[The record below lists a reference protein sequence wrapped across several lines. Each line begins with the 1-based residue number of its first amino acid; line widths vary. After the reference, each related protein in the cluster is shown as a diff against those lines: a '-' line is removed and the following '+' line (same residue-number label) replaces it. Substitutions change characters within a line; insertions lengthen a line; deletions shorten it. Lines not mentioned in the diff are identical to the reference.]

1 MREGGAAPDFFLAR
15 VAARQHGVVTTAQ
28 LAAVGI
34 EKSAVSRRVA
44 AGRLHRVYRGV
55 YAVGHTALASE
66 GRWLAAV
73 LACGG
78 GAVLSHRSAAELWE
92 LLPSRPGPVDVTVPT
107 ANGRTRRPGVRLHR
121 APSLPVGAT
130 TRRNAIAVTTP
141 ARTIADLRR
150 VTGTDDQRR
159 ALRQA
164 EFLGLDLGDRGG
176 AQSEPTRSGLER
188 RFLGLCRRH
197 RLPAPEVNAP
207 IGPYE
212 VDFLWQAQRLVVET
226 DGYNAHRGRLAFEAD
241 RARDAALTLLG
252 YTVVRFTHRQVVDE
266 APQVGRTLRALLAPS

>member
-1 MREGGAAPDFFLAR
+1 MREGGAAPDSILAR

-34 EKSAVSRRVA
+34 EKSAVSRRA
-44 AGRLHRVYRGV
+44 AVGRLHRVYRGV

-73 LACGG
+73 LAYGG

-92 LLPSRPGPVDVTVPT
+92 LLPSRPGPVDVTIPT
-107 ANGRTRRPGVRLHR
+107 SNGRTLRPGIRLHR

-176 AQSEPTRSGLER
+176 AQPEPTRSALER
-188 RFLGLCRRH
+188 RFLRLCRRH
-197 RLPAPEVNAP
+197 RLPAPEVNVP

-212 VDFLWQAQRLVVET
+212 VDFLWQPQRLVVET

-266 APQVGRTLRALLAPS
+266 APQVARTLRALLASS